1 MCICIS
7 YELFLITFPENSPIK
22 PMESNASE
30 SYNFTCSET
39 SLQNPHNLTEGCMV
53 QYGRPA
59 NYGVIKWIGTFP
71 NDHKTIYAGLVM
83 VKLKTHVP

>member
-7 YELFLITFPENSPIK
+7 YEVFLITFAENSTIK
-22 PMESNASE
+22 PMESNAT
-30 SYNFTCSET
+30 NFTFSET
-39 SLQNPHNLTEGCMV
+39 SLQNPYNLTEGCMV

-71 NDHKTIYAGLVM
+71 DDHKTIYAGLEM
-83 VKLKTHVP
+83 VKLKIHIP